1 MPAGRRKARH
11 HLNPQHC
18 LSLSFLQADEKKLEH
33 LLSEPRF
40 GRIRARILPPTDGRR
55 SEFRFQSAKAQTGRV
70 VVVFLL
76 LFLLSWL
83 FQYYGHS
90 WNGENNS
97 ESDAPAH
104 YVSWLMVHD
113 YIRLGFPVSPVK
125 FAEVFYAHYP
135 KVAIGHWPPMFYLL
149 QAAWMS
155 LFGDSL
161 HSDLTLMAF
170 VTALLAMTLYVVAR
184 REFESEAAAIFCAV
198 LMLSIPIVQWCED
211 SIMADTPVALF
222 SFWAALCWARYLDSG
237 RIRWAAGFSS
247 LALLGILTKGN
258 GYAVVLAPP
267 ITILLTRRFDL
278 LKNIRLWLAG
288 APIAL
293 SLLWVFFTWRLVG
306 PTMQFQ
312 LGVAFFMKALLAYT
326 AYLSTAA
333 GVHVFLFALIGATT
347 LIPEPRT
354 PTLGGFWLAIL
365 ALSIAEILFHS
376 ITPAGIEPRFV
387 VVMIPC
393 ILVFM
398 WRGVVQTTA
407 WLSFVPLP
415 FSGRIPA
422 LAALIAILF
431 AYGVFALPAKQPTGF
446 AQAAAFLTNHRK
458 FTRPAVLVSSEGDG
472 EGPFIAR
479 MAELDHVR
487 LDHVVLRASHVLADS
502 DWNGRNYK
510 LLVHSAAEIADY
522 LSQVPIGAV
531 VIDRTSRKLPNLH
544 QALLEQAIASHPE
557 QWKLAGVFPADA
569 IEHQGIS
576 VYWRNRDAIP
586 QRPILLNVAGTLR
599 RTIMID
605 LSRPP
610 W

>member
-1 MPAGRRKARH
+1 M
-11 HLNPQHC
+11 
-18 LSLSFLQADEKKLEH
+18 EH
-33 LLSEPRF
+33 LLSEPRL
-40 GRIRARILPPTDGRR
+40 GGIEIGILAPTAGGPN
-55 SEFRFQSAKAQTGRV
+55 EFRFQSAKAQTCRV
-70 VVVFLL
+70 VALFLL

-83 FQYYGHS
+83 FQYWGHS
-90 WNGENNS
+90 WNGENNA

-104 YVSWLMVHD
+104 YVSGLMVHD
-113 YIRLGFPVSPVK
+113 YVRLGFPVPPVK

-135 KVAIGHWPPMFYLL
+135 KVGIGHWPPVFYVL

-161 HSDLTLMAF
+161 HSDLALMAF
-170 VTALLAMTLYVVAR
+170 LTALMAMTLYVVAR
-184 REFESEAAAIFCAV
+184 REFGSEAAAIFCAV

-211 SIMADTPVALF
+211 SILADTPVALF

-247 LALLGILTKGN
+247 LALLAILTKGN
-258 GYAVVLAPP
+258 GYAVALAPP
-267 ITILLTRRFDL
+267 IAILLTRRFDL

-293 SLLWVFFTWRLVG
+293 SLFWVFFTWRLLG

-312 LGVAFFMKALLAYT
+312 PGVAFFMKALVAYT
-326 AYLSTAA
+326 VYLATAA
-333 GVHVFLFALIGATT
+333 GVHVFLFALIGAAT
-347 LIPEPRT
+347 LIPELRART
-354 PTLGGFWLAIL
+354 IGGFWLSML
-365 ALSIAEILFHS
+365 ALPIAEILFHS
-376 ITPAGIEPRFV
+376 ITPAAIEPRYV

-393 ILVFM
+393 ILLFM
-398 WRGVVQTTA
+398 WRGVIRTAA

-415 FSGRIPA
+415 PSRRIPV

-431 AYGVFALPAKQPTGF
+431 ACCIFALPAKQPTGF
-446 AQAAAFLTNHRK
+446 AQAAAFLNNHRK
-458 FTRPAVLVSSEGDG
+458 FARPAILVSSEGDG

-479 MAELDHVR
+479 MAELDHMR
-487 LDHVVLRASHVLADS
+487 LDRVVLRASHVLADS

-510 LLVHSAAEIADY
+510 LLMHSSAEIADY

-544 QALLEQAIASHPE
+544 QPLLEQAIASHPE
-557 QWKLAGVFPADA
+557 QWTLAGIFPAHA
-569 IEHQGIS
+569 TERQGIA
-576 VYWRNRDAIP
+576 VYWRTHDAIP
-586 QRPILLNVAGTLR
+586 QHPILLKAAGTFQR
-599 RTIMID
+599 AITID